1 MLIEPSATV
10 AVSDRARAMAQQGLD
25 VINLGGGDPDFDTPP
40 HIRDAAVLAM
50 QEGHTHY
57 VSSSGIR
64 ELRQAIAE
72 KLSRES
78 GLDIDPLSQIVV
90 TPGGKLGLFA
100 AVMATVNP
108 GDEVLIL
115 DPAWVSYVSCVQL
128 AGGTAVRVA
137 LRSEDGF
144 RVTETVLRDALSPR
158 TRLLILNSPNNP
170 TGRVL
175 TMEELESVA
184 EVARAHDLWVLSDE
198 IYDSILYHG
207 RQHISVASLPGMLD
221 RTIIINGF
229 SKTYAMTGWRLG
241 YVVASAPLAAQILKV
256 QQHSTTCA
264 GSFTQHAGT
273 AALRG
278 PQDCVLR
285 MVEEYRRRRDILAA
299 GLNALPGVSCH
310 LPEGTFYAFP
320 DMSGTGM
327 SSMEMTDK
335 LLNEAFVAVTPG
347 VAFGQSGEG
356 HVRLSFATATHLIEQ
371 AIERMG
377 AVL

>member
-1 MLIEPSATV
+1 
-10 AVSDRARAMAQQGLD
+10 
-25 VINLGGGDPDFDTPP
+25 
-40 HIRDAAVLAM
+40 
-50 QEGHTHY
+50 
-57 VSSSGIR
+57 
-64 ELRQAIAE
+64 
-72 KLSRES
+72 
-78 GLDIDPLSQIVV
+78 
-90 TPGGKLGLFA
+90 
-100 AVMATVNP
+100 
-108 GDEVLIL
+108 
-115 DPAWVSYVSCVQL
+115 
-128 AGGTAVRVA
+128 
-137 LRSEDGF
+137 
-144 RVTETVLRDALSPR
+144 
-158 TRLLILNSPNNP
+158 
-170 TGRVL
+170 
-175 TMEELESVA
+175 
-184 EVARAHDLWVLSDE
+184 
-198 IYDSILYHG
+198 
-207 RQHISVASLPGMLD
+207 
-221 RTIIINGF
+221 
-229 SKTYAMTGWRLG
+229 MTGWRLG